1 MILLL
6 SLTRWCRF
14 MQRKDRTVLLKIC
27 DEINIALE
35 MIGTDTFESFNEN
48 EMKKRAVCMTVI
60 NIGELVKNLSADFR
74 LSNDHVPW
82 KLIAGFRDIAAHKYG
97 SLRMEDVYAT
107 VTNDFPTLKKNVNE
121 ILLKNEY

>member
-1 MILLL
+1 
-6 SLTRWCRF
+6 
-14 MQRKDRTVLLKIC
+14 MQRKDHIVLSKIC

-35 MIGTDTFESFNEN
+35 MLGTDSFKSFNEN

-60 NIGELVKNLSADFR
+60 NIGELVKNLSDDFR

-82 KLIAGFRDIAAHKYG
+82 KLIAGFRDIAAHKYS

-107 VTNDFPTLKKNVNE
+107 VTNDFPILKKNINE
-121 ILLKNEY
+121 ILKNEQ